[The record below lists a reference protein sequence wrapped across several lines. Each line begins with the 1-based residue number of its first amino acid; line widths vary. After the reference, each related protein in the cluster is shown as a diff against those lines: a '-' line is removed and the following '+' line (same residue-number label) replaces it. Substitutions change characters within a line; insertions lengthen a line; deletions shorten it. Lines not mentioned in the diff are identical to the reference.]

1 MIVPSIMFVST
12 KEMARPTHQPTGVRL
27 RRPGALIL
35 SVTGP
40 KVCPGSMTAGVT
52 CMRVS
57 SYGSS
62 YLSIKVLR
70 LPLLARRERL
80 VRVAHGGEVARP
92 TPRVQVAEQVVAPPL
107 RVEPG
112 DLAVRVVQVAEDD

>member
-1 MIVPSIMFVST
+1 MPVIT
-12 KEMARPTHQPTGVRL
+12 KEMARPTHQPKGVRL
-27 RRPGALIL
+27 RRTSALIL
-35 SVTGP
+35 SVTEP

-62 YLSIKVLR
+62 YLSIETLR

-80 VRVAHGGEVARP
+80 VRVAHRGEVARARA
-92 TPRVQVAEQVVAPPL
+92 RVQVGQEVVAPL
-107 RVEPG
+107 LLV
-112 DLAVRVVQVAEDD
+112 